1 MYYINLKTALIL
13 FKDKLPDVDCIK
25 YMYEHIISYH
35 FEKIPRL
42 MWDIKMFKYEFIKC
56 VRLRDLPLYID
67 TDSFIDFRLNP
78 LKNIKI
84 ACRNLNQHRKHPEDV
99 ETGILLEDLDWED
112 LQPILDW
119 QFAEKGEIGQTNIA
133 KCVDGCD
140 YMTFKYQHPP
150 PTYYKINHRKER
162 NKEYH
167 NLMMSVGYKKWI
179 R

>member
-13 FKDKLPDVDCIK
+13 FKDKLPDVDTIK
-25 YMYEHIISYH
+25 YMYDKIITYH

-42 MWDIKMFKYEFIKC
+42 MWDIKMFSYTSYNGVPRRRMIYIRNRC
-56 VRLRDLPLYID
+56 YQLDL
-67 TDSFIDFRLNP
+67 
-78 LKNIKI
+78 
-84 ACRNLNQHRKHPEDV
+84 HRKHPEDV
-99 ETGILLEDLDWED
+99 ETGMLLEDLDWED